1 MTAARSHRR
10 SRGVLDI
17 LCEAIRNLGATTI
30 HYTYSDVVTSLQQPR
45 GYSMRYITRL
55 AACCAVAA
63 GMIGFTA
70 DSWAQD
76 VKSPTIDAIKKRGEL
91 ICGVDTGIPGFAF
104 QDSAGK
110 WAGLDVAYCR
120 ALATSVLGS
129 ADKVKYIGTTSKV
142 RFSVLQSGEID
153 VLIRD
158 STLTLTRNTELG
170 LATGANNFFTG
181 EAFMV
186 KKALNVAHAKDLNG
200 ATICVLT
207 GTTLELNI
215 ADYGR
220 ANNIKINTLLFERPE
235 EAFAAAE
242 AGRCDGYTDDGGS
255 VAAARSSMKKPDD
268 WVILPELI
276 SREFLGS
283 YTRQGDER
291 WNILVRWT
299 HMAMLEA
306 EVLGITQA
314 NVDEIKKSA
323 TNPEIRG
330 FLGLEE
336 NFGKKLGV
344 DNEWAYRIVKEV
356 GNYGENYDKYFGPL
370 KLPRGWN
377 ELYTKGGLQYPLP
390 WR

>member
-1 MTAARSHRR
+1 MNRYVARFIACAA
-10 SRGVLDI
+10 
-17 LCEAIRNLGATTI
+17 
-30 HYTYSDVVTSLQQPR
+30 
-45 GYSMRYITRL
+45 L
-55 AACCAVAA
+55 AAVTL
-63 GMIGFTA
+63 GFTNVARA
-70 DSWAQD
+70 DFN
-76 VKSPTIDAIKKRGEL
+76 SPTLDAVKKRDQL

-120 ALATSVLGS
+120 ALATAVLGS

-186 KKALNVAHAKDLNG
+186 KKALNVAHAKELNG

-314 NVDEIKKSA
+314 NVDEIKKTA

-356 GNYGENYDKYFGPL
+356 GNYGENYDKYFSPL

>member
-1 MTAARSHRR
+1 M
-10 SRGVLDI
+10 I
-17 LCEAIRNLGATTI
+17 
-30 HYTYSDVVTSLQQPR
+30 
-45 GYSMRYITRL
+45 RYITRI
-55 AACCAVAA
+55 ATCCAVVA
-63 GMIGFTA
+63 GMVGFA
-70 DSWAQD
+70 AQSWAQD
-76 VKSPTIDAIKKRGEL
+76 VKSPTLDTIKKRGEL

-110 WAGLDVAYCR
+110 WQGLDIAYCR
-120 ALATSVLGS
+120 ALATAVLGS
-129 ADKVKYIGTTSKV
+129 ADKVKFIGTTSKV

-186 KKALNVAHAKDLNG
+186 KKALNVAHAKELNG

-215 ADYGR
+215 ADFGR

-323 TNPEIRG
+323 TNPEVRG

-344 DNEWAYRIVKEV
+344 DNDWAYRIVKEV
-356 GNYGENYDKYFGPL
+356 GNYGENYDKYFVPL

>member
-1 MTAARSHRR
+1 M
-10 SRGVLDI
+10 
-17 LCEAIRNLGATTI
+17 
-30 HYTYSDVVTSLQQPR
+30 
-45 GYSMRYITRL
+45 
-55 AACCAVAA
+55 
-63 GMIGFTA
+63 
-70 DSWAQD
+70 
-76 VKSPTIDAIKKRGEL
+76 DAIKKRGEL
-91 ICGVDTGIPGFAF
+91 ICGVDTGIPGFAY
-104 QDSAGK
+104 QDAAGK
-110 WAGLDVAYCR
+110 WQGLDIAYCR
-120 ALATSVLGS
+120 AIATSVLGS

-170 LATGANNFFTG
+170 LAHGALNFFTG

-186 KKALNVAHAKDLNG
+186 KKSLNVAHATELNG

-255 VAAARSSMKKPDD
+255 VAAARSSMKNPKD

-291 WNILVRWT
+291 WNILVRWV
-299 HMAMLEA
+299 HYAMLEA

-323 TNPEIRG
+323 TNPEVRG

-336 NFGKKLGV
+336 TFGKKLGV
-344 DNEWAYRIVKEV
+344 DNDWAYRIVKEV

-370 KLPRGWN
+370 ELPRGWN
-377 ELYTKGGLQYPLP
+377 NLYTKGGLQYPLP

>member
-1 MTAARSHRR
+1 MRS
-10 SRGVLDI
+10 L
-17 LCEAIRNLGATTI
+17 LK
-30 HYTYSDVVTSLQQPR
+30 VVT
-45 GYSMRYITRL
+45 
-55 AACCAVAA
+55 CCALAA
-63 GMIGFTA
+63 GMLGLA
-70 DSWAQD
+70 GESRAQTYD
-76 VKSPTIDAIKKRGEL
+76 VKSATMDAIKKRGEL

-104 QDSAGK
+104 QDASGK
-110 WAGLDVAYCR
+110 WQGLDIAYCR
-120 ALATSVLGS
+120 AIAAALLGD

-142 RFSVLQSGEID
+142 RFTVLQSGEID

-170 LATGANNFFTG
+170 LAHGTVNFFTG
-181 EAFMV
+181 QAFMV
-186 KKALNVAHAKDLNG
+186 RKSLNVAHVKELNG

-220 ANNIKINTLLFERPE
+220 ANNIKINTLLFEKSE

-242 AGRCDGYTDDGGS
+242 SGRCDGYTDDGGS
-255 VAAARSSMKKPDD
+255 VAAARSAMKKPSD

-283 YTRQGDER
+283 MTRQGDER
-291 WNILVRWT
+291 WNILVRWV
-299 HMAMLEA
+299 HFAMLEA

-314 NVDEIKKSA
+314 NVDEIKKTA
-323 TNPEIRG
+323 TNPEVRG

-344 DNEWAYRIVKEV
+344 DNEWAYRIVKSV
-356 GNYGENYDKYFGPL
+356 GNYGENYAKYFGPL
-370 KLPRGWN
+370 ELPRGWN
-377 ELYTKGGLQYPLP
+377 ELYNKGGLQYPLP

>member
-1 MTAARSHRR
+1 MLRCV
-10 SRGVLDI
+10 SRVIACSALVAGL
-17 LCEAIRNLGATTI
+17 LGA
-30 HYTYSDVVTSLQQPR
+30 
-45 GYSMRYITRL
+45 
-55 AACCAVAA
+55 A
-63 GMIGFTA
+63 GAG
-70 DSWAQD
+70 WAGE
-76 VKSPTIDAIKKRGEL
+76 VKSATLDAIKKRDQL
-91 ICGVDTGIPGFAF
+91 ICGVDTGIPGFAY

-110 WAGLDVAYCR
+110 WQGLDIAYCR
-120 ALATSVLGS
+120 AIAAAVLG
-129 ADKVKYIGTTSKV
+129 DPEKVKYVGTTAKV

-158 STLTLTRNTELG
+158 STHTLTRNTDLG
-170 LATGANNFFTG
+170 LATGAVNFFTG
-181 EAFMV
+181 QAFMV
-186 KKALNVAHAKDLNG
+186 KKSLGVAHVKELNG
-200 ATICVLT
+200 ATICVIT
-207 GTTLELNI
+207 GTTLEPNI

-255 VAAARSSMKKPDD
+255 VAAARSSMKTPTD

-291 WNILVRWT
+291 WSILVRWV

-306 EVLGITQA
+306 EVLGITKA
-314 NVDEIKKSA
+314 NVDEIKKTA

-330 FLGLEE
+330 FLGLE
-336 NFGKKLGV
+336 NDYGKFLGV
-344 DNEWAYRIVKEV
+344 DNDWAYRIVKAV
-356 GNYGENYDKYFGPL
+356 GNYGENYDLYFGPL
-370 KLPRGWN
+370 ELPRSWN
-377 ELYTKGGLQYPLP
+377 KLYKDGGLQYPLA

>member
-1 MTAARSHRR
+1 M
-10 SRGVLDI
+10 
-17 LCEAIRNLGATTI
+17 IR
-30 HYTYSDVVTSLQQPR
+30 
-45 GYSMRYITRL
+45 MITRILTGSAVVAGLMGL
-55 AACCAVAA
+55 AGA
-63 GMIGFTA
+63 
-70 DSWAQD
+70 SWAQSE
-76 VKSPTIDAIKKRGEL
+76 VKSATLDAVKKRGQL

-110 WAGLDVAYCR
+110 WQGLDISYCR
-120 ALATSVLGS
+120 AIAAAVLGD
-129 ADKVKYIGTTSKV
+129 AEKVKYVGTTSKV
-142 RFSVLQSGEID
+142 RFTVLQSGEID

-158 STLTLTRNTELG
+158 STHTLTRNTELG
-170 LATGANNFFTG
+170 LAFGGPNFFTG

-186 KKALNVAHAKDLNG
+186 KKSLNVAHATELNG

-220 ANNIKINTLLFERPE
+220 AHSIKINTLLFEKPE

-255 VAAARSSMKKPDD
+255 VAAARSAMKNPKD

-276 SREFLGS
+276 SREFLGA

-291 WNILVRWT
+291 WNILVRWVFDAT
-299 HMAMLEA
+299 LEA
-306 EVLGITQA
+306 EVLGITKA
-314 NVDEIKKSA
+314 NVDKIKAETKD
-323 TNPEIRG
+323 PETRA

-336 NFGKKLGV
+336 TFGQKLGV
-344 DNEWAYRIVKEV
+344 SNDWAYNIVKAV
-356 GNYGENYDKYFGPL
+356 GNYGENYDTYFGPL
-370 KLPRGWN
+370 ELPRGWN
-377 ELYTKGGLQYPLP
+377 NLYNKGGLQYPHP